1 MEKMDVFALV
11 DELQEEIEMSPTK
24 GFSKSKLV
32 DQKIVMEI
40 IEDIKAALHEELDFA
55 KKVASERDQILKSA
69 DIQAEEIVRR
79 AKKEAEAM
87 IKQEEITQAAYEKAN
102 KLIEN
107 SRAKAGEIKKMAN
120 TYAEEVLDELE
131 TFYRESIAPLC
142 ENEQRSEGAH
152 QRELTAAAP
161 FAPTEQQAEERA
173 YGQKDAHGQI
183 SAGRWK
189 AA

>member
-40 IEDIKAALHEELDFA
+40 IEDIKAALHDELDFA

-131 TFYRESIAPLC
+131 TFYRESIDLVG
-142 ENEQRSEGAH
+142 ENKARLYAKMNSDQK
-152 QRELTAAAP
+152 
-161 FAPTEQQAEERA
+161 APTSEN
-173 YGQKDAHGQI
+173 
-183 SAGRWK
+183 
-189 AA
+189 